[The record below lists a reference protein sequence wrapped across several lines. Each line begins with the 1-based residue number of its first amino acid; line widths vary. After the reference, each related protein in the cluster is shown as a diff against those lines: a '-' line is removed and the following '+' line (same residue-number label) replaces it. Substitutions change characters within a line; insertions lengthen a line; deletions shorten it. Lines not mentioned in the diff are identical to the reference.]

1 MPDPDYVSITNTFVP
16 GTDIESAEVN
26 QNFTD
31 VKDFIDTY
39 VVKRN
44 ASTAFT
50 SIPSGPATDPTTSD
64 QFTRKQ
70 YVDNQDATITTSVTN
85 LTTTVTNNK
94 TAQDAG
100 FVARPT
106 VSGVASNPIIKAT
119 DAVVNTDIYGQATV
133 TFPAA
138 FPNAISTVV
147 VSSGDA
153 GVNTQFISVVSKST
167 SNFVV
172 RCYTP
177 TIVADGFGG
186 FTVQRAISQAV
197 RVSYVAVGY

>member
-1 MPDPDYVSITNTFVP
+1 MTAVAKTYTFVP
-16 GTDIESAEVN
+16 GTAIEASETN
-26 QNFTD
+26 QNFD
-31 VKDFIDTY
+31 DIIGYINSEVIVRD
-39 VVKRN
+39 
-44 ASTAFT
+44 ASMAFT
-50 SIPSGPATDPTTSD
+50 AIPSGPGTDPTTAN
-64 QFTRKQ
+64 QFARKQ